1 MNDARMTI
9 RLPGASLEFARRYAS
24 QMGITV
30 TDLVVRYFDRI
41 RDAFTGDGVP
51 ASVRDV
57 AGIVPKA
64 VDARK
69 SYRDHLLE
77 RYA

>member
-9 RLPGASLEFARRYAS
+9 RLPGASLEFARRYAA

-30 TDLVVRYFDRI
+30 TDLVVRYFDRM
-41 RDAFTGDGVP
+41 REAFAGNGVP

-57 AGIVPKA
+57 AGIVPKT

>member
-24 QMGITV
+24 EMGITV
-30 TDLVVRYFDRI
+30 TDLVVRYLERM
-41 RDAFTGDGVP
+41 RAAFAGDGIP

-57 AGIVPKA
+57 AGIVPNRTDERSA
-64 VDARK
+64 
-69 SYRDHLLE
+69 YRDHLLE
-77 RYA
+77 KYA